1 MTPPPARDASAGARP
16 LNVIVVDDQA
26 LVRGAMAALLDLNDD
41 ITVVGQA
48 GDGAE
53 ALRTIA
59 DCHSQNIPVDV
70 VLMDI
75 EMPTMDGIMATE
87 AIRAR
92 HPNTRVLIVTTFGR
106 PGYVQRA
113 LAAGASGFVVKDAP
127 AEELA
132 DALRRVDQG
141 QRVVAP
147 ELALEALSEGA
158 SPLTDREVEVMR
170 VVARGLTLS
179 DVALLLGLSQGTV
192 RNYVS
197 SVMTKTGARTRAE
210 AAAIAAKKGWL

>member
-1 MTPPPARDASAGARP
+1 M
-16 LNVIVVDDQA
+16 
-26 LVRGAMAALLDLNDD
+26 VRGALAALLDLNDD
-41 ITVVGQA
+41 IAVVGQA
-48 GDGAE
+48 GDGVA
-53 ALRTIA
+53 ALRTID
-59 DCHSQNIPVDV
+59 DCHTQNTPVDV

-87 AIRAR
+87 AIRSR
-92 HPNTRVLIVTTFGR
+92 HPDTRVLIVTTFGR
-106 PGYVQRA
+106 PGYVQRT

-132 DALRRVDQG
+132 EALRRVHAG

-170 VVARGLTLS
+170 VVARGLTLA

-197 SVMTKTGARTRAE
+197 SVMAKTGASTRAE
-210 AAAIAAKKGWL
+210 AASVAAKKGWL